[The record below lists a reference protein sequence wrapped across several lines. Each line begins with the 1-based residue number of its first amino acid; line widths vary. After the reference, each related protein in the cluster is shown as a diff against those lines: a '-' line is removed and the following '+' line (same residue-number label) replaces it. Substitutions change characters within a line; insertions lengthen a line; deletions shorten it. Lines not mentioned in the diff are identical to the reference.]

1 MKIVYLP
8 LDERPC
14 NYDYPQQ
21 IAQMSSS
28 IELLAPPRSLL
39 GQKKT
44 PADRAGLKVWLLEKA
59 AHCDA
64 VIIAAEML
72 LYGGLVPSRL
82 HAQVESQLLDSVDF
96 INQLKLINPELRI
109 YVGSLIMRTPSYSSN
124 DEEPPYYEQYGAH
137 IFRYGWLL
145 DKSDRDGLSAAEHQE
160 MNDLKQSLP
169 TLSIDDYVQ
178 RRQKNIVALTAI
190 IGLVQ
195 RGVIEFM
202 VIPQDDSALYGY
214 TAIDQRHIVSAIAEK
229 RLQGKIHIYPGADE
243 LGCTL
248 LARAAQVGCAI
259 YPFYAAGNAENIVP
273 LFEDRPLGESLR
285 AHLLAAGCEVVSHSG
300 EADAVLAINA
310 PGKFMQQA
318 YEQAKKD
325 VSYSSYRNLRLFIDN
340 IRRYLDCGYPLA
352 IADCAFANG
361 GDTELIE
368 MLDEALLLDKISAYA
383 GWNTN
388 CNTLGTVICALLF
401 ARQSGNIDTIIHFKQ
416 LRLIEDWL
424 YQAQVRQSLL
434 DDIAYQAKHAPCNNE
449 LQLKLKQIES
459 GMGFHVLFP
468 PDFAKIAA
476 TRLLQRWIKA
486 IRHSFHNKQIS
497 KITVSHP
504 WQRAFEIKLDIE

>member
-1 MKIVYLP
+1 MKIAYLP

-44 PADRAGLKVWLLEKA
+44 PADRAGLKDWLLEKIEY
-59 AHCDA
+59 CDA

-82 HAQVESQLLDSVDF
+82 HTQPESQLLDSVDF
-96 INQLKLINPELRI
+96 IRQLKQIKPELRI
-109 YVGSLIMRTPSYSSN
+109 YVGSLIMRTPSYSSD
-124 DEEPPYYEQYGAH
+124 DEEPLYYEQYGAN
-137 IFRYGWLL
+137 IFRYGWLS
-145 DKSDRDGLSAAEHQE
+145 DKRDRDGLAEVEQQE
-160 MNDLKQSLP
+160 LAIIVRTLP
-169 TLSIDDYVQ
+169 AHYLDDYVQ
-178 RRQKNIVALTAI
+178 RREKNVAALMAMVD
-190 IGLVQ
+190 LV
-195 RGVIEFM
+195 RDGIIEFM
-202 VIPQDDSALYGY
+202 VIPQDDSAIYGY
-214 TAIDQRHIVSAIAEK
+214 TAVDQRRIGSAIANN

-248 LARAAQVGCAI
+248 LARAAQLGCAVF
-259 YPFYAAGNAENIVP
+259 PFYAAGNAENIIP

-285 AHLLAAGCEVVSHSG
+285 AQLLAAGCEVVSCSG
-300 EADAVLAINA
+300 EADVVLAVNA

-318 YEQAKKD
+318 YEQANKD
-325 VSYSSYRNLRLFIDN
+325 VSYSSYRNLRLFVDN
-340 IRRYLDCGYPLA
+340 IRRHLDGGYPLA
-352 IADCAFANG
+352 VADCAFANG

-368 MLDEALLLDKISAYA
+368 MLDEARLLDEILAYA

-401 ARQSGNIDTIIHFKQ
+401 ARQSDSINAVIHFKQ

-424 YQAQVRQSLL
+424 YQAEVRQSLL
-434 DDIAYQAKHAPCNNE
+434 ADVVCQAQQTPCDLE
-449 LQLKLKQIES
+449 LQRKLEQIES

-468 PDFAKIAA
+468 PKFAEIAA
-476 TRLLQRWIKA
+476 TRLLQRWIEA
-486 IRHSFHNKQIS
+486 IRHSFHRNPLKTIS
-497 KITVSHP
+497 VTHP